1 MKKVKYYAGH
11 AVFSLMYAFCTALTS
26 AAILCIENL
35 VWLKAILLSLNL
47 LLYVY
52 IVGAVAFKD
61 GEQALKVRNNNDFER
76 KIIIKT
82 GENRPLDLIGEY
94 KVWKGFLIGAVA
106 CIPVVLLLLI
116 HTILISIDPTKTGV
130 GTVVSF
136 LYMCVFAF
144 FRINVIQTGWDSMDE
159 SLATNA
165 TIAPELYYVT
175 LLMIPI
181 LILTIGIGYFL
192 GAKREELKNRKL
204 KERQRIYSGVNS

>member
-1 MKKVKYYAGH
+1 M
-11 AVFSLMYAFCTALTS
+11 
-26 AAILCIENL
+26 
-35 VWLKAILLSLNL
+35 LSL
-47 LLYVY
+47 
-52 IVGAVAFKD
+52 II
-61 GEQALKVRNNNDFER
+61 NNMVNFER
-76 KIIIKT
+76 KIIIRT

-116 HTILISIDPTKTGV
+116 HTILVAIDPTQTGV
-130 GTVVSF
+130 GTLVSF

-144 FRINVIQTGWDSMDE
+144 YRINVIQTGWDSMDQ
-159 SLATNA
+159 SLAANA

-192 GAKREELKNRKL
+192 GAKREELKNRRL
-204 KERQRIYSGVNS
+204 KERQRIYSGVNSWE